1 MKNVKI
7 VLIVFLGVII
17 LGLCVLLGMG
27 LGGRLKNG
35 GSGWFGWNIDRSGNY
50 QLVQEQ
56 EFPAEGIDSIRVE
69 YTKSSNDVTV
79 YEAEGDSVIVRE
91 YANYEV
97 SDGELAQ
104 MKCQSGKLM
113 VKGPRR
119 SNAFF
124 GININKFI
132 YTEVYLPKDYAGEL
146 NINTVSGEISITTDL
161 LLAGALN
168 LCSTSGD
175 IYAGSGKLQAEEIN
189 VCSTSGEI
197 RLPVLEAGKVNM
209 STTSGDISVKEADTF
224 VSCSSTS
231 GEIIISGGAGD
242 RRVSSTSGDVR
253 VDGLSGSIQANTS
266 SGEIL
271 IRGER
276 GEGKLQ
282 STSGDV
288 LLSIAELTGDV
299 SVNTSS
305 GEVVL
310 ELPKT
315 ASLEFEASTTSG
327 DINTFF
333 DDDLSFSK
341 KGNHAQGTVGSGER
355 NVRITTTSG
364 DVTVR
369 AR

>member
-197 RLPVLEAGKVNM
+197 RLPVLEAGMFNM
-209 STTSGDISVKEADTF
+209 ITTS
-224 VSCSSTS
+224 
-231 GEIIISGGAGD
+231 
-242 RRVSSTSGDVR
+242 
-253 VDGLSGSIQANTS
+253 
-266 SGEIL
+266 
-271 IRGER
+271 
-276 GEGKLQ
+276 
-282 STSGDV
+282 
-288 LLSIAELTGDV
+288 
-299 SVNTSS
+299 
-305 GEVVL
+305 
-310 ELPKT
+310 
-315 ASLEFEASTTSG
+315 
-327 DINTFF
+327 
-333 DDDLSFSK
+333 
-341 KGNHAQGTVGSGER
+341 
-355 NVRITTTSG
+355 
-364 DVTVR
+364 
-369 AR
+369 

>member
-1 MKNVKI
+1 MKNAKI

-27 LGGRLKNG
+27 LGGRLKSNG
-35 GSGWFGWNIDRSGNY
+35 GWWFRWDTDRAGNY
-50 QLVQEQ
+50 RLVQEQ
-56 EFPAEGIDSIRVE
+56 EFPAEGIDSIRVD

-79 YEAEGDSVIVRE
+79 YEAEGDAVIIRE

-104 MKCQSGKLM
+104 VKCQSGKLT

-119 SNAFF
+119 NAFF
-124 GININKFI
+124 GININRFI

-189 VCSTSGEI
+189 VSSTSGEI
-197 RLPVLEAGKVNM
+197 RLPVLEAGEVNM

-253 VDGLSGSIQANTS
+253 VDGLAGSIQANTT

-276 GEGKLQ
+276 GEANLE
-282 STSGDV
+282 STSGDILFSV
-288 LLSIAELTGDV
+288 AELTGDA
-299 SVNTSS
+299 SANTSS
-305 GEVVL
+305 GEVVM

-315 ASLEFEASTTSG
+315 ASLEFEASTASG

-333 DDDLSFSK
+333 DGDLSFSK

-369 AR
+369 GR